1 MFLRYW
7 EEGLETQLLPNQGL
21 HLMLSNSIF
30 TSTSLIDILPL
41 RVMDI
46 ILMEAK
52 AELMVATNLTLISYL
67 LTNSRSRLITQKSRA
82 TSVLSNTRMGTT

>member
-1 MFLRYW
+1 MFLRFW
-7 EEGLETQLLPNQGL
+7 EEGLEMQLLPNQEH
-21 HLMLSNSIF
+21 HLMLSNTF
-30 TSTSLIDILPL
+30 TSANFKDILPQ